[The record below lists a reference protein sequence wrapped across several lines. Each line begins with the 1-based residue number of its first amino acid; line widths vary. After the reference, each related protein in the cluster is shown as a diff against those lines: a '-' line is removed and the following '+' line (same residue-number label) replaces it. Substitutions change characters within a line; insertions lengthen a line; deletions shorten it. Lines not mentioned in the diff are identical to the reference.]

1 LKIKELKFLKIK
13 DPINKLEWKKRINKK
28 KEKKFYLFNAH
39 RLLNNNINEN
49 DLKIVSLEKENII
62 TKDKMKEMI
71 IKGLN
76 ALKNINNISKEDEE
90 ILRELGLIK
99 YRSEK
104 AVLTHSGIKLL
115 KLIRNKKRR
124 KKNFMNY

>member
-1 LKIKELKFLKIK
+1 
-13 DPINKLEWKKRINKK
+13 
-28 KEKKFYLFNAH
+28 
-39 RLLNNNINEN
+39 
-49 DLKIVSLEKENII
+49 
-62 TKDKMKEMI
+62 MI

-99 YRSEK
+99 YRSGK

-115 KLIRNKKRR
+115 KLIRNQKMKEEELYELLKKEQGKISFSLL
-124 KKNFMNY
+124 KK